1 LKIKS
6 FENQIDLKIES
17 KLKSI
22 NFEKLQRF
30 SAFSAKSEKI
40 RANFIKI
47 SKIQIATKFEK
58 MQTFWHF

>member
-17 KLKSI
+17 KLKST

-30 SAFSAKSEKI
+30 SAFSTKSEKI
-40 RANFIKI
+40 RATFIKI
-47 SKIQIATKFEK
+47 SKNRDEI
-58 MQTFWHF
+58 